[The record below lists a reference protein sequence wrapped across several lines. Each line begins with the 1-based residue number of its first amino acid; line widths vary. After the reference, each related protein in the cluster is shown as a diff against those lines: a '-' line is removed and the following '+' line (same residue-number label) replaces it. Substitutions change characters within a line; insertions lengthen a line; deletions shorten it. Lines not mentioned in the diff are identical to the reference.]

1 MGTHIFLTAIVNV
14 MRMRRDLRVMR
25 GIIPSFQ
32 QPSCRV
38 LPVEAIFRDQKLSI
52 HNLKTLEYLQETAI
66 LKCNPKTK
74 QPKIA
79 LRLFA

>member
-32 QPSCRV
+32 QPPCRV
-38 LPVEAIFRDQKLSI
+38 LPVETVFRDQKLSI
-52 HNLKTLEYLQETAI
+52 HDLKTLEHLQETAI
-66 LKCNPKTK
+66 VKSDAVTK
-74 QPKIA
+74 ETQIA
-79 LRLFA
+79 L

>member
-25 GIIPSFQ
+25 GIIPSFR
-32 QPSCRV
+32 QPPCRV

-52 HNLKTLEYLQETAI
+52 HNLKTLEHLQETAI
-66 LKCNPKTK
+66 VKSDAVTK
-74 QPKIA
+74 ETQIA
-79 LRLFA
+79 L

>member
-1 MGTHIFLTAIVNV
+1 MGAHIFFIAIVNV

-52 HNLKTLEYLQETAI
+52 HNLKTLEHLQETAI
-66 LKCNPKTK
+66 VKSDAVTK
-74 QPKIA
+74 ETQIA
-79 LRLFA
+79 L